1 MNKIDM
7 RGITEDEL
15 NQYLR
20 VMDSKPYRAKQVLDW
35 VYNKKIKSIE
45 EMTNLS
51 KKLRED
57 LQNEFYVS
65 GLILLQEMVSKDGTR
80 KCLFELEDKQKI
92 ES

>member
-7 RGITEDEL
+7 REITEDEL
-15 NQYLR
+15 NEYLR
-20 VMDSKPYRAKQVLDW
+20 VIGSEAYRAKQVLDW
-35 VYNKKIKSIE
+35 IYNKKIKSIE

-65 GLILLQEMVSKDGTR
+65 GLILLQEMV
-80 KCLFELEDKQKI
+80 
-92 ES
+92 